1 MFYLYGIPMYIRQLD
16 EVDLKYSFYDVI
28 ALTSEENIE
37 LINTRTVT
45 ELFHKLNHDHKIFV
59 IVNLNTNGIIGTG
72 TIKILNQNTAYNV
85 CIIKDIKIHKDYYNS
100 DSIDIDIDINID
112 NSDKAYVDENKSTT
126 NKNEDNL
133 YKIFLQCLIDYS
145 HVQEK
150 CIKYI
155 LKLDSDKT
163 EDTLL
168 HLT

>member
-1 MFYLYGIPMYIRQLD
+1 MYIRQLD
-16 EVDLKYSFYDVI
+16 EVDLKYSFYDVM

-72 TIKILNQNTAYNV
+72 TITILNQNTAYNV

-100 DSIDIDIDINID
+100 DSIDD
-112 NSDKAYVDENKSTT
+112 NDKQFEYKNKSTT
-126 NKNEDNL
+126 SKNKYEADKDDL
-133 YKIFLQCLIDYS
+133 YTIFLQCLIDYS